1 MSMSTARLYYQ
12 VSTHPCVSALIYAC
26 LSCFCTDTHD
36 RKLSGQF
43 VVVTWVVVLVTWL
56 IVYFFLFDWT
66 VIDATDPDDVDEV
79 ANGNG
84 PSTEGIQE
92 DGEVQTCKPMI
103 KAHVL
108 RRIFHEQFQSL
119 QATEEDSD
127 NEGAS
132 RPLPAYQMTR
142 TKLITRETGHSGLK
156 QFVHQV
162 LELLKLRNTW
172 MVREHTVIFVVA
184 SAAYISNLGTRVWIL
199 LVCGGHELD
208 C

>member
-1 MSMSTARLYYQ
+1 MPSTEQ
-12 VSTHPCVSALIYAC
+12 PQPISDS
-26 LSCFCTDTHD
+26 D
-36 RKLSGQF
+36 SG
-43 VVVTWVVVLVTWL
+43 
-56 IVYFFLFDWT
+56 IEIIHCGD
-66 VIDATDPDDVDEV
+66 TDPDDVDEV
-79 ANGNG
+79 ANRNG

-92 DGEVQTCKPMI
+92 DGEVQTCKPMV

-172 MVREHTVIFVVA
+172 MVRTH
-184 SAAYISNLGTRVWIL
+184 YHLCRP
-199 LVCGGHELD
+199 
-208 C
+208 